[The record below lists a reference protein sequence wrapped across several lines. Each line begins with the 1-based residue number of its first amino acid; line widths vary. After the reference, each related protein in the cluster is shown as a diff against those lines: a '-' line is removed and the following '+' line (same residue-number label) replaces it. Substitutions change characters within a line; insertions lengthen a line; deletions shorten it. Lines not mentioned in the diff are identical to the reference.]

1 MSNKLFFYF
10 IVDAVS
16 YYSYLFEMTTFN
28 NKDTPNNMMEKHNV
42 VKEAEPN
49 KEG

>member
-1 MSNKLFFYF
+1 MSLNENNNG
-10 IVDAVS
+10 VETTAV
-16 YYSYLFEMTTFN
+16 LD
-28 NKDTPNNMMEKHNV
+28 NKDTLNNIMEKHNV